1 MTSYHHGNL
10 REELIRTGVQ
20 LARESG
26 PSGVVLREVARRAG
40 VSHNAA
46 YRHFAD
52 RDELLAEV
60 AQVGLQELASAM
72 SARVARLRGSD
83 ARLRSLKRLR
93 EVGKAYVIYAFDQP
107 GLFSAAFATSHHP
120 DPPDP
125 GETPGPYEMLGSALD
140 EMVATG
146 AMAPGRRL
154 AADVEC
160 WSAVHGFAV
169 LHLDGPLRVVPAA
182 QRDRHLELM
191 LDSILVGLT
200 AAPAAP

>member
-52 RDELLAEV
+52 RDELLSEV

-72 SARVARLRGSD
+72 SARVARLRGTD
-83 ARLRSLKRLR
+83 VRLRSLRRLR
-93 EVGKAYVIYAFDQP
+93 EVGKAYVIYALDQP
-107 GLFSAAFATSHHP
+107 GLFATAFATTHH
-120 DPPDP
+120 PDP
-125 GETPGPYEMLGSALD
+125 GETPGPYEMLGAALD

-146 AMAPGRRL
+146 AMTPDRRL

-169 LHLDGPLRVVPAA
+169 LHLDGPLRVVPPA

-191 LDSILVGLT
+191 LDAILVGLT

>member
-10 REELIRTGVQ
+10 HEELIRTGVQ

-52 RDELLAEV
+52 RDELLSEV
-60 AQVGLQELASAM
+60 ALVGLQELAAAM
-72 SARVARLRGSD
+72 SARVARLRGRD
-83 ARLRSLKRLR
+83 VRRRSLRRLR
-93 EVGKAYVIYAFDQP
+93 ELGQAYVMYAVDQP
-107 GLFSAAFATSHHP
+107 GLFATAFAATP
-120 DPPDP
+120 DSDH
-125 GETPGPYEMLGSALD
+125 GETPGPYAMLGAALD

-146 AMAPGRRL
+146 AMASDRR
-154 AADVEC
+154 AGAEVEC
-160 WSAVHGFAV
+160 WSAVHGFAL
-169 LHLDGPLRVVPAA
+169 LHIDGPLRVVPPPE
-182 QRDRHLELM
+182 RDRHLELM
-191 LDSILVGLT
+191 LDTILVGLT